1 MRKGKEDF
9 HGGGHWL
16 CAGLDRR
23 AKRGEGT
30 IQLICVVFAM
40 GKLDVEECRKAAE
53 GCRREAERAL
63 CPVDRERWLKMA
75 AEWSQLA
82 RQAEEKRR

>member
-1 MRKGKEDF
+1 
-9 HGGGHWL
+9 
-16 CAGLDRR
+16 
-23 AKRGEGT
+23 
-30 IQLICVVFAM
+30 M

-53 GCRREAERAL
+53 ECRREAERAL